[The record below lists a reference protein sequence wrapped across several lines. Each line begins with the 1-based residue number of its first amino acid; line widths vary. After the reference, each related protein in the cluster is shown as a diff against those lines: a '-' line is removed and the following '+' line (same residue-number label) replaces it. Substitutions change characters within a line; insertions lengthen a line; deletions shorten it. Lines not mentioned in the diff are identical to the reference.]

1 MTRPAFPNEFPAS
14 DSPGR
19 AYPVILIGLVASS
32 VAAVGLASLI
42 GLVAGY
48 APLIHVATGGGPLAV
63 FAALGLVAAAATL
76 WLRGRNPGNESG
88 RGTLGHA
95 WEQWAVRLLT
105 ASIIVGGITIFTL
118 RLLHVLPSP
127 RGQMPTL
134 AFAFFLIGVSFV
146 LADIRYAGRRLWLQ
160 LPLLPVL
167 WISLLVIL
175 SRFYG
180 IRTMNTYFEVLLF
193 PVQTAVPLCALAA
206 GIFLLHP
213 REGVC
218 GILTS
223 RYSGGVV
230 ARIALPVMLLLPFT
244 VGWIRMRA
252 LRTGLHDLAG
262 AFAQFSST
270 NTLMFCGFI
279 LFSAHV
285 LNRLDARRQETLESL
300 RTANAELEARIA
312 EQRRAE
318 AAREESERQLFQ
330 AQKMEAMGVLASGI
344 AHDFNNILTVILLN
358 AEEAEASPHADPAQ
372 KRNIGEIRKSG
383 ERAAGLIRQIMAFGR
398 NEPGA
403 RGPVS
408 LGEVIAEAD
417 EVLRPVVPA
426 GTVLNTSVGSDLPEV
441 EADAGQLRQVLL
453 NLANNALHAME
464 GRDGRLE
471 IRASLMTPDE
481 TLPPNLEPGR
491 YVTIAVKDSG
501 RGMDAETA
509 KRIFD
514 PFFTTKAPG
523 KGTGLGLSVVH
534 GIMRLHEGA
543 VTVHSEPD
551 RGTEFRLYLP
561 VGKRKPEA

>member
-1 MTRPAFPNEFPAS
+1 
-14 DSPGR
+14 
-19 AYPVILIGLVASS
+19 
-32 VAAVGLASLI
+32 
-42 GLVAGY
+42 
-48 APLIHVATGGGPLAV
+48 
-63 FAALGLVAAAATL
+63 
-76 WLRGRNPGNESG
+76 
-88 RGTLGHA
+88 
-95 WEQWAVRLLT
+95 
-105 ASIIVGGITIFTL
+105 
-118 RLLHVLPSP
+118 
-127 RGQMPTL
+127 
-134 AFAFFLIGVSFV
+134 
-146 LADIRYAGRRLWLQ
+146 
-160 LPLLPVL
+160 
-167 WISLLVIL
+167 
-175 SRFYG
+175 
-180 IRTMNTYFEVLLF
+180 
-193 PVQTAVPLCALAA
+193 
-206 GIFLLHP
+206 
-213 REGVC
+213 
-218 GILTS
+218 
-223 RYSGGVV
+223 
-230 ARIALPVMLLLPFT
+230 
-244 VGWIRMRA
+244 
-252 LRTGLHDLAG
+252 
-262 AFAQFSST
+262 
-270 NTLMFCGFI
+270 
-279 LFSAHV
+279 
-285 LNRLDARRQETLESL
+285 
-300 RTANAELEARIA
+300 
-312 EQRRAE
+312 
-318 AAREESERQLFQ
+318 
-330 AQKMEAMGVLASGI
+330 
-344 AHDFNNILTVILLN
+344 
-358 AEEAEASPHADPAQ
+358 
-372 KRNIGEIRKSG
+372 
-383 ERAAGLIRQIMAFGR
+383 MAFGR